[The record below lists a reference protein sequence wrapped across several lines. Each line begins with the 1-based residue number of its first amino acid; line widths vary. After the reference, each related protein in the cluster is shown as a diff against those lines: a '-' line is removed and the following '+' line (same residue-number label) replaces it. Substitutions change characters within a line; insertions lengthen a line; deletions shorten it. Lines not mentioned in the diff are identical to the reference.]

1 MPDIVNSFSNL
12 ILAFISVPFFNTAAF
27 GIIALV
33 MVSLTWVLLG
43 VIAGK
48 APKLGYTMEVLYL
61 TGSVISMIFASAL
74 CIITGVG
81 KSEFAP
87 LFWTAAAFFVNGA
100 ICFTKG
106 LIMSRIM
113 QCGPNGIIW
122 AIIQSAMLFPFIFG
136 VAFYNV
142 KLSVIRVIGMAF
154 MLFALGMFALAKN
167 NSSKGTGSWQF
178 WTFFTLCIGG
188 LDQIAASLPFYYP
201 QTKSISSMYNIFW
214 IMAGYFAIALITV
227 CRKKDLREN
236 LAVSMKK
243 LNFWIMS
250 FALLPLAGLFAIVF
264 QFPGMRAMAE
274 NQLGAMTF
282 PILVGSCVSLFT
294 LYSAI
299 ILKEKFK
306 LIDCTALV
314 ICVTG
319 QILICL

>member
-1 MPDIVNSFSNL
+1 
-12 ILAFISVPFFNTAAF
+12 
-27 GIIALV
+27 
-33 MVSLTWVLLG
+33 
-43 VIAGK
+43 
-48 APKLGYTMEVLYL
+48 
-61 TGSVISMIFASAL
+61 
-74 CIITGVG
+74 
-81 KSEFAP
+81 
-87 LFWTAAAFFVNGA
+87 
-100 ICFTKG
+100 
-106 LIMSRIM
+106 
-113 QCGPNGIIW
+113 
-122 AIIQSAMLFPFIFG
+122 
-136 VAFYNV
+136 
-142 KLSVIRVIGMAF
+142 
-154 MLFALGMFALAKN
+154 
-167 NSSKGTGSWQF
+167 
-178 WTFFTLCIGG
+178 
-188 LDQIAASLPFYYP
+188 
-201 QTKSISSMYNIFW
+201 MYNIFW

-227 CRKKDLREN
+227 CWKKDLRAN
-236 LAVSMKK
+236 LAVSIKK